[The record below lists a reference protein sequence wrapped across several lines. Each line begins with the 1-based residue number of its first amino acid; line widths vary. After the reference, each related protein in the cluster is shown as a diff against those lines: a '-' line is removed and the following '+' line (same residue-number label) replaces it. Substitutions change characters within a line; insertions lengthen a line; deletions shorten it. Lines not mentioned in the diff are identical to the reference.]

1 MARRESGGAAKAA
14 ERGEKMRLGRT
25 SRPPPFPFL
34 RFCWGAGRP
43 MKRPTAP
50 HFPAVAIPFLRF
62 LWGGGGPFLA
72 RKAPRIA
79 THHPAIP
86 QRFFGAMKKVAGGAA
101 FAKEVPIRKIR
112 KGETSLLCQRRAAI
126 LTAARRFPA
135 RRPAIAAGDAGGL
148 KIFHALHISSS
159 FF

>member
-1 MARRESGGAAKAA
+1 MWHFYEAIPHKARSGRREPATDEPRLCDWGGAK
-14 ERGEKMRLGRT
+14 L
-25 SRPPPFPFL
+25 FL
-34 RFCWGAGRP
+34 P
-43 MKRPTAP
+43 
-50 HFPAVAIPFLRF
+50 
-62 LWGGGGPFLA
+62 
-72 RKAPRIA
+72 RKAPRIANRIA

-112 KGETSLLCQRRAAI
+112 KGETGLLCQRRAAI
-126 LTAARRFPA
+126 LTAAGRFPA

>member
-1 MARRESGGAAKAA
+1 M
-14 ERGEKMRLGRT
+14 
-25 SRPPPFPFL
+25 
-34 RFCWGAGRP
+34 
-43 MKRPTAP
+43 
-50 HFPAVAIPFLRF
+50 
-62 LWGGGGPFLA
+62 A
-72 RKAPRIA
+72 RKAPRIATRIA

-112 KGETSLLCQRRAAI
+112 KGEASLLCQRRAAI

-135 RRPAIAAGDAGGL
+135 RRPAIAAGNAGGL